1 MPSLARRS
9 SAFSKVSNQP
19 LRPRLASE
27 RPHVLIVT
35 SDEDLRVFLAEGLL
49 IGGFWTS
56 TVASGIQAIEV
67 FRLRTFDVVLLDLDV
82 QGFGGAEILRRLRGT
97 AGKSTRS
104 VVQPALTDAPIILV
118 SADAEAMT
126 EDQARQL
133 GAEGLRVPPIELE
146 QLIPYLF
153 GVVDDW
159 RDAHPGRPYADQ
171 ANRISAVAT
180 TTTYP
185 PAVLIRSM

>member
-1 MPSLARRS
+1 MPSRDRRLT
-9 SAFSKVSNQP
+9 VSNRDSNHP

-97 AGKSTRS
+97 AGQSGRS
-104 VVQPALTDAPIILV
+104 AAQPALMDAPIVLV
-118 SADAEAMT
+118 VADPEAID
-126 EDQARQL
+126 ESRARQL
-133 GAEGLRVPPIELE
+133 GADGLLVPPIELE
-146 QLIPYLF
+146 DLIPYLF
-153 GVVDDW
+153 AVVDAW

-171 ANRISAVAT
+171 ANRLSAESEEDAPT
-180 TTTYP
+180 
-185 PAVLIRSM
+185 S

>member
-1 MPSLARRS
+1 MS
-9 SAFSKVSNQP
+9 SEP

-35 SDEDLRVFLAEGLL
+35 SDEDLKVFLAEGLL

-97 AGKSTRS
+97 AGQSPRS
-104 VVQPALTDAPIILV
+104 AAQPPLTDAPVILV
-118 SADAEAMT
+118 SADPETMD
-126 EDQARQL
+126 EVQARQL
-133 GAEGLRVPPIELE
+133 GADGLLVPPIELE
-146 QLIPYLF
+146 VLIPYLF
-153 GVVDDW
+153 GIVDAW
-159 RDAHPGRPYADQ
+159 REAHPGRPYADQ
-171 ANRISAVAT
+171 ANRISGEST
-180 TTTYP
+180 TDP
-185 PAVLIRSM
+185 PLS